1 MTGSRNTILTLIG
14 VRGSLSLVDALPPV
28 NLFIFGPWSKT
39 LQEGAPRFHNGK
51 KTKRSLLL
59 IQTLPLTFVQ
69 RQMWRPNSQLKNTI
83 KNNRNP
89 GRKSFQNTSM
99 ISLKYSPNKT
109 SMNCLLIAL
118 GIMQSNSFLEQKN
131 DSTARFIPYPKTNRN
146 NSMNS

>member
-14 VRGSLSLVDALPPV
+14 AKDSLSLVDALPLV
-28 NLFIFGPWSKT
+28 NLFIFNLWNKILQRKT
-39 LQEGAPRFHNGK
+39 LELHNGK
-51 KTKRSLLL
+51 KTKQSLLL

-69 RQMWRPNSQLKNTI
+69 RRMWQPNSQLKNTI

-109 SMNCLLIAL
+109 SMNYLLIAL